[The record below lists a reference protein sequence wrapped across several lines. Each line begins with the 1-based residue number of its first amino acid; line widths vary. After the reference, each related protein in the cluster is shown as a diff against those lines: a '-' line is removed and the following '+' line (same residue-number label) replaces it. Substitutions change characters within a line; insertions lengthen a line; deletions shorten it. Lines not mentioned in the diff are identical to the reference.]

1 MTAQTGGPIL
11 NILVYWIDQTN
22 QRREVISNMFRCVV
36 TTDLNLDNL
45 SLWDLADL
53 RVALHTAQRQFE
65 EDLASLQEW
74 SRETELTSAVE
85 RIKAIRQLMGCS
97 LVRAK
102 HLNDALK

>member
-1 MTAQTGGPIL
+1 M
-11 NILVYWIDQTN
+11 
-22 QRREVISNMFRCVV
+22 SNMFRCVV
-36 TTDLNLDNL
+36 TTELNLDNL
-45 SLWDLADL
+45 HLDDMADL
-53 RVALHTAQRQFE
+53 RVALDVARRRFE

-74 SRETELTSAVE
+74 SRGTELTSAVE